1 MKTQATLTVH
11 GPSQLRSAFRK
22 RLIDAL
28 RADAPEVKWRDAPSA
43 AAAFLSM
50 SFDAPQG
57 IPFPQLIEVSIQYP
71 DCVAS
76 VEWRQEH
83 AEGATTIQNGQV
95 KQAARGAVVAAR
107 RPQYLKMAPHGRL
120 LLAFA
125 LDIGRD
131 GLLGFC
137 ATADAE
143 TYFSFRGSGPEA
155 EMLTIGSASDQ
166 ALAWDECWTAGEAAC
181 RPLAPSGALDMGERR
196 VLDALA
202 NAFRAEWLWYDQA
215 PAEDTA
221 VERQRYA
228 EAGREVHAINVKS
241 QQLAAHPSHAVSSLD
256 TNQHWIAA
264 RLQDTWAH
272 A

>member
-1 MKTQATLTVH
+1 MKTQATLLVH

-28 RADAPEVKWRDAPSA
+28 RADAPDVRWTDAPSEE
-43 AAAFLSM
+43 FLSI
-50 SFDAPQG
+50 SLDAPQG
-57 IPFPQLIEVSIQYP
+57 IPFPQLIEVSILYP

-76 VEWRQEH
+76 VEWRQEN

-95 KQAARGAVVAAR
+95 KQAARGAALAAR
-107 RPQYLKMAPHGRL
+107 RPQYLRMAPDGSL
-120 LLAFA
+120 QVAFA

-143 TYFSFRGSGPEA
+143 TYFRFCGTGPKA
-155 EMLTIGSASDQ
+155 EMLSIGVSSDR
-166 ALAWDECWTAGEAAC
+166 ALAWDECWPVGESAC
-181 RPLAPSGALDMGERR
+181 LPLVPPRTLEASERRALDS
-196 VLDALA
+196 LA
-202 NAFRAEWLWYDQA
+202 NAFRAEWLWYDHA

-221 VERQRYA
+221 VERQRYE

-241 QQLAAHPSHAVSSLD
+241 QQLAAHPSHVVTTLD
-256 TNQHWIAA
+256 TDQDWLAA
-264 RLQDTWAH
+264 HLQKTWAR